1 MVTNDLDRRECLF
14 FGLTQQLEFVVRFP
28 VLVPRRLCQ
37 IQQWFHR
44 AALRA
49 RIARIKRCPRVVVL
63 HRVIKNLID
72 KIEHTCL
79 TSKIAVEIN
88 AEARTLLS
96 PLCRQG
102 VIAMI
107 ARAKNLRL
115 RQSEHIDALLDI
127 ADRKKIAAALQAL
140 DQRLL
145 DHVAVLIFID
155 ENMQEFFTVKRRC
168 LRILENFVSIVL
180 DVVEIQESLFPFFF
194 RVDLTVAQQRPR
206 EEAG

>member
-1 MVTNDLDRRECLF
+1 
-14 FGLTQQLEFVVRFP
+14 
-28 VLVPRRLCQ
+28 
-37 IQQWFHR
+37 
-44 AALRA
+44 
-49 RIARIKRCPRVVVL
+49 
-63 HRVIKNLID
+63 
-72 KIEHTCL
+72 
-79 TSKIAVEIN
+79 
-88 AEARTLLS
+88 
-96 PLCRQG
+96 
-102 VIAMI
+102 MI
-107 ARAKNLRL
+107 ACAKNLRL

-180 DVVEIQESLFPFFF
+180 DVVEIQEPLFPLFF
-194 RVDLTVAQQRPR
+194 RVDLAVAQQRAR

>member
-1 MVTNDLDRRECLF
+1 
-14 FGLTQQLEFVVRFP
+14 
-28 VLVPRRLCQ
+28 
-37 IQQWFHR
+37 
-44 AALRA
+44 
-49 RIARIKRCPRVVVL
+49 
-63 HRVIKNLID
+63 
-72 KIEHTCL
+72 
-79 TSKIAVEIN
+79 
-88 AEARTLLS
+88 
-96 PLCRQG
+96 
-102 VIAMI
+102 MI

-155 ENMQEFFTVKRRC
+155 ENMQEFFTIKCRC

-180 DVVEIQESLFPFFF
+180 DVVEIQETLFPLFF
-194 RVDLTVAQQRPR
+194 RVDLAVAQQRAR

>member
-1 MVTNDLDRRECLF
+1 
-14 FGLTQQLEFVVRFP
+14 
-28 VLVPRRLCQ
+28 
-37 IQQWFHR
+37 
-44 AALRA
+44 
-49 RIARIKRCPRVVVL
+49 
-63 HRVIKNLID
+63 
-72 KIEHTCL
+72 
-79 TSKIAVEIN
+79 
-88 AEARTLLS
+88 
-96 PLCRQG
+96 
-102 VIAMI
+102 MI

-155 ENMQEFFTVKRRC
+155 ENMQEFFTIKRRC

-180 DVVEIQESLFPFFF
+180 DVVEIQETLFPLFF
-194 RVDLTVAQQRPR
+194 RVDLAVAQQRAR

>member
-1 MVTNDLDRRECLF
+1 
-14 FGLTQQLEFVVRFP
+14 
-28 VLVPRRLCQ
+28 
-37 IQQWFHR
+37 
-44 AALRA
+44 
-49 RIARIKRCPRVVVL
+49 
-63 HRVIKNLID
+63 
-72 KIEHTCL
+72 
-79 TSKIAVEIN
+79 
-88 AEARTLLS
+88 
-96 PLCRQG
+96 
-102 VIAMI
+102 MI

-155 ENMQEFFTVKRRC
+155 ENMQKFFTVKRCR

-180 DVVEIQESLFPFFF
+180 DVVKIQEPLFPLFF
-194 RVDLTVAQQRPR
+194 RVDLAVAQQRAR